1 MAAPAF
7 QGSGQ
12 RLSAFTLMDPTLFAF
27 ALGLGSAVTLAG
39 ANTFVKAAKDILG
52 GRTVMTATGSILMLP
67 AVFLTPLPNPKT
79 WIILGFS
86 LPAHWLY
93 QTALVRALSRGD
105 LSLVFPVMRGS
116 APMLTAIAAAIVL
129 GEHLSPLAITGLV
142 IASLA
147 TAMFA
152 LPEKNFGGSR
162 RVRNSALLWAVA
174 TGAGVAIYN
183 VIDAQGVRSGP
194 TQWSF
199 IVWLFV
205 LDWIG
210 ISTIMMVTRGPK
222 EFVASAQRA
231 LLPGI
236 GAGVCSTISFSM
248 ALYGFSIAPVAY
260 MSAMRET
267 AVVFAAIMGWWFL
280 REGFGARRT
289 FAAVVMACGLT
300 LLQFG

>member
-1 MAAPAF
+1 
-7 QGSGQ
+7 
-12 RLSAFTLMDPTLFAF
+12 MDPGLFAF
-27 ALGLGSAVTLAG
+27 LLGMGSAVTLAG

-52 GRTVMTATGSILMLP
+52 GRAVMAITSALLALP
-67 AVFLTPLPNPKT
+67 IAFFVPLPEPQT
-79 WIILGFS
+79 WTILALS

-116 APMLTAIAAAIVL
+116 APLLTAIFAALAL
-129 GEHLSPLAITGLV
+129 GEHLSALSIAGLV

-147 TAMFA
+147 TVIFA

-162 RVRNSALLWAVA
+162 AVRNSALLWAIA
-174 TGAGVAIYN
+174 TGACVAIYN
-183 VIDAQGVRSGP
+183 VIDAQGVRSGSS
-194 TQWSF
+194 QWSF
-199 IVWLFV
+199 IVWLFL

-210 ISTIMMVTRGPK
+210 INAIALLTRGGRQ
-222 EFVASAQRA
+222 FIASARA
-231 LLPGI
+231 ALWPGM
-236 GAGVCSTISFSM
+236 GAGACSLASFSM

-267 AVVFAAIMGWWFL
+267 AVVFAALMGWWFL
-280 REGFGARRT
+280 REGFGLRRT
-289 FAAVVMACGLT
+289 FAAIILAGGLS

>member
-1 MAAPAF
+1 M
-7 QGSGQ
+7 
-12 RLSAFTLMDPTLFAF
+12 
-27 ALGLGSAVTLAG
+27 GSAVTLAG

-52 GRTVMTATGSILMLP
+52 ARAVMALSSAVLIFP
-67 AVFLTPLPNPKT
+67 AAFFVPLPSQQT
-79 WIILGFS
+79 WMILALS

-116 APMLTAIAAAIVL
+116 APLLTAVAAAIVL
-129 GEHLSPLAITGLV
+129 GEHLSPLAILGLAV
-142 IASLA
+142 ASLA
-147 TAMFA
+147 AVVFA

-162 RVRNSALLWAVA
+162 KVRNSALLWAVA
-174 TGAGVAIYN
+174 TGACVAIYN

-194 TQWSF
+194 SQWSF
-199 IVWLFV
+199 IVWLFL

-210 ISTIMMVTRGPK
+210 INTIAFATRGRRQ
-222 EFVASAQRA
+222 FVASARA
-231 LLPGI
+231 ALWPGL
-236 GAGVCSTISFSM
+236 GAGVCSLASFSM

-267 AVVFAAIMGWWFL
+267 AVVFGALMGWWFL
-280 REGFGARRT
+280 REGFGVRRT
-289 FAAVVMACGLT
+289 FAAILLAGGLS

>member
-1 MAAPAF
+1 
-7 QGSGQ
+7 
-12 RLSAFTLMDPTLFAF
+12 MDPTLFAF

-52 GRTVMTATGSILMLP
+52 GRAMMAFTSAILMLP
-67 AVFLTPLPNPKT
+67 FVFVAPPPNPQT
-79 WIILGFS
+79 WMILGLS

-116 APMLTAIAAAIVL
+116 APLLTAIAASLAL
-129 GEHLSPLAITGLV
+129 GEHLSPTAIAGLA

-147 TAMFA
+147 TVVFA

-162 RVRNSALLWAVA
+162 KVRNSALLWAMA
-174 TGAGVAIYN
+174 TGACVAIYN

-194 TQWSF
+194 SQWSF

-210 ISTIMMVTRGPK
+210 VNAIALLTRGRAA
-222 EFVASAQRA
+222 FLASARA
-231 LLPGI
+231 ALWPGV
-236 GAGVCSTISFSM
+236 GAGVCSLISFSM

-260 MSAMRET
+260 ISAMRET
-267 AVVFAAIMGWWFL
+267 AVVFAAVMGWRFL
-280 REGFGARRT
+280 KEGFGARRT
-289 FAAVVMACGLT
+289 LAAVILAAGLG

>member
-1 MAAPAF
+1 
-7 QGSGQ
+7 
-12 RLSAFTLMDPTLFAF
+12 MDPTLFAF

-52 GRTVMTATGSILMLP
+52 GRAVMAFTSAIIMLP
-67 AVFLTPLPNPKT
+67 FTFVAPLPNPTT
-79 WIILGFS
+79 WMILGFS

-116 APMLTAIAAAIVL
+116 APLLTAIAASLFL
-129 GEHLSPLAITGLV
+129 GEHLSPLAITGLLV
-142 IASLA
+142 ASLA
-147 TAMFA
+147 TIVFA

-162 RVRNSALLWAVA
+162 RVRNSALLWAMA
-174 TGAGVAIYN
+174 TGACVAIYN
-183 VIDAQGVRSGP
+183 VIDAQGVRAGP
-194 TQWSF
+194 SQWSF

-210 ISTIMMVTRGPK
+210 INVIAWITRGHQQ
-222 EFVASAQRA
+222 FVAGARA
-231 LLPGI
+231 ALWPGI
-236 GAGVCSTISFSM
+236 GAGICSLISFSM

-260 MSAMRET
+260 ISAMRET
-267 AVVFAAIMGWWFL
+267 AVVIAAVMGWWFL
-280 REGFGARRT
+280 KEGFGARRT
-289 FAAVVMACGLT
+289 LAAVVLASGLA

>member
-1 MAAPAF
+1 
-7 QGSGQ
+7 
-12 RLSAFTLMDPTLFAF
+12 MDPTLFAF

-52 GRTVMTATGSILMLP
+52 ARAVMAFSSALLILP
-67 AVFLTPLPNPKT
+67 AVFFTPLPNQQT
-79 WIILGFS
+79 WMILGLS

-116 APMLTAIAAAIVL
+116 APLLTAIAASLVL
-129 GEHLSPLAITGLV
+129 GEHLSPLAIAGLT

-147 TAMFA
+147 TVVFA

-162 RVRNSALLWAVA
+162 RVRNSALLWALA
-174 TGAGVAIYN
+174 TGAGVALYN
-183 VIDAQGVRSGP
+183 VIDAQGVRSGQS
-194 TQWSF
+194 QWSF
-199 IVWLFV
+199 IVWLFL

-210 ISTIMMVTRGPK
+210 INTIAYLTRGHK
-222 EFVASAQRA
+222 QFMASARA
-231 LLPGI
+231 ALWPGI
-236 GAGVCSTISFSM
+236 GAGACSLVSFSM

-260 MSAMRET
+260 ISAMRET
-267 AVVFAAIMGWWFL
+267 AVVIAAVLGWWL
-280 REGFGARRT
+280 LKEGFGTRRT
-289 FAAVVMACGLT
+289 FAAVVLASGLA

>member
-1 MAAPAF
+1 
-7 QGSGQ
+7 
-12 RLSAFTLMDPTLFAF
+12 MDPTLFAF
-27 ALGLGSAVTLAG
+27 LLGLGSAVTLAG
-39 ANTFVKAAKDILG
+39 ANTFVKSAKDILG
-52 GRTVMTATGSILMLP
+52 GRTVMTVSSSILMLP
-67 AVFLTPLPNPKT
+67 AVFFTPLPSPKT
-79 WIILGFS
+79 WMILGLS

-116 APMLTAIAAAIVL
+116 APLLTAISASIVL
-129 GEHLSPLAITGLV
+129 GEHLSPLAITGLT

-147 TAMFA
+147 TIAFA
-152 LPEKNFGGSR
+152 LPEKNFDGSHA
-162 RVRNSALLWAVA
+162 VRNSAMLWAMA

-210 ISTIMMVTRGPK
+210 ISTIMLVTRGPK
-222 EFVASAQRA
+222 EFVVSARRA
-231 LLPGI
+231 LWPGL
-236 GAGVCSTISFSM
+236 GAGVCSLFSFSM
-248 ALYGFSIAPVAY
+248 ALYGFSVAPVAY
-260 MSAMRET
+260 ISAMRET
-267 AVVFAAIMGWWFL
+267 AVVFAAIMGWRFL
-280 REGFGARRT
+280 KEGFGARRT
-289 FAAVVMACGLT
+289 FAAVVLAAGLG

>member
-1 MAAPAF
+1 
-7 QGSGQ
+7 
-12 RLSAFTLMDPTLFAF
+12 LDPTLLAF
-27 ALGLGSAVTLAG
+27 LLGLGSAVTLAG
-39 ANTFVKAAKDILG
+39 ANTFVKSAKDILG
-52 GRTVMTATGSILMLP
+52 GRAVMALSSAILIFP
-67 AVFLTPLPNPKT
+67 AVFFTPLPSAKT
-79 WIILGFS
+79 WMILGLS
-86 LPAHWLY
+86 LPTHWLY
-93 QTALVRALSRGD
+93 QTALVRALTRGD

-116 APMLTAIAAAIVL
+116 APMLTAIAASLVL
-129 GEHLSPLAITGLV
+129 GEKLSPPAIIGLV

-152 LPEKNFGGSR
+152 LPEKDFGGSR
-162 RVRNSALLWAVA
+162 RVRNTALLWAIA
-174 TGAGVAIYN
+174 TGACVAIYN

-210 ISTIMMVTRGPK
+210 INSIALVTRGR
-222 EFVASAQRA
+222 AQFIAGARA
-231 LLPGI
+231 AFWPGL
-236 GAGVCSTISFSM
+236 GAGVCSLFSFSM
-248 ALYGFSIAPVAY
+248 ALYGFSVAPVAY
-260 MSAMRET
+260 ISAMRET

-289 FAAVVMACGLT
+289 FAAIVLAGGLS

>member
-1 MAAPAF
+1 M
-7 QGSGQ
+7 
-12 RLSAFTLMDPTLFAF
+12 
-27 ALGLGSAVTLAG
+27 GSAVTLAG
-39 ANTFVKAAKDILG
+39 SNTLVKAAKDILG
-52 GRTVMTATGSILMLP
+52 ARTVMTITGSVLVLP
-67 AVFLTPLPNPKT
+67 LLFFVPPPSPTTWLFLGL
-79 WIILGFS
+79 S

-116 APMLTAIAAAIVL
+116 APMLTAIAASFVL
-129 GEHLSPLAITGLV
+129 GEHLSPLPIAGLV

-152 LPEKNFGGSR
+152 LPEKDFGGSR
-162 RVRNSALLWAVA
+162 RVRNSALLWAIA
-174 TGAGVAIYN
+174 TGACVAVYN

-194 TQWSF
+194 SQWSF

-210 ISTIMMVTRGPK
+210 INTIALITRGPK
-222 EFVASAQRA
+222 QFLAGARA
-231 LLPGI
+231 ALWPGI
-236 GAGVCSTISFSM
+236 GAGVCSLISFSM
-248 ALYGFSIAPVAY
+248 ALYGFSVAPVAY
-260 MSAMRET
+260 ISAMRET
-267 AVVFAAIMGWWFL
+267 AVVFAAVMGWWFL

-289 FAAVVMACGLT
+289 FAALVLAGGLG

>member
-1 MAAPAF
+1 
-7 QGSGQ
+7 
-12 RLSAFTLMDPTLFAF
+12 MDPTLFAF

-52 GRTVMTATGSILMLP
+52 GRAVMAFTSAILMLP
-67 AVFLTPLPNPKT
+67 FVFVAPLPNPQT
-79 WIILGFS
+79 WMILGLS

-116 APMLTAIAAAIVL
+116 APLLTALAASLIL
-129 GEHLSPLAITGLV
+129 GEHLSPLAITGLL

-147 TAMFA
+147 TVVFA

-162 RVRNSALLWAVA
+162 KVRNSALLWAMA
-174 TGAGVAIYN
+174 TGACVAIYN

-194 TQWSF
+194 SQWSF

-210 ISTIMMVTRGPK
+210 INVIAYITRGHRQ
-222 EFVASAQRA
+222 FIASARA
-231 LLPGI
+231 ALWPGI
-236 GAGVCSTISFSM
+236 GAGVCSLFSFSM
-248 ALYGFSIAPVAY
+248 ALYGFSIAPIAY
-260 MSAMRET
+260 ISAMRET
-267 AVVFAAIMGWWFL
+267 AVVIAAVMGWWFL
-280 REGFGARRT
+280 KEGFGARRT
-289 FAAVVMACGLT
+289 LAAVILASGLA

>member
-1 MAAPAF
+1 
-7 QGSGQ
+7 
-12 RLSAFTLMDPTLFAF
+12 MDPTLFAF

-52 GRTVMTATGSILMLP
+52 GRAVMAITSAILMLP
-67 AVFLTPLPNPKT
+67 FVFVAPLPNPQT
-79 WIILGFS
+79 WMILGLS

-116 APMLTAIAAAIVL
+116 APLLTAIAASLAL

-147 TAMFA
+147 TVVFA

-162 RVRNSALLWAVA
+162 SVRNSALLWALA
-174 TGAGVAIYN
+174 TGACVAIYN

-194 TQWSF
+194 SQWSF

-210 ISTIMMVTRGPK
+210 INVIAYITRGHK
-222 EFVASAQRA
+222 QFIASARA
-231 LLPGI
+231 ALWPGI
-236 GAGVCSTISFSM
+236 GAGVCSLFSFSM
-248 ALYGFSIAPVAY
+248 ALYGFSIATVAY
-260 MSAMRET
+260 ISAMRET
-267 AVVFAAIMGWWFL
+267 AVVFAAVMGWWFL
-280 REGFGARRT
+280 KEGFGARRT
-289 FAAVVMACGLT
+289 LAAVILASGLA

>member
-1 MAAPAF
+1 
-7 QGSGQ
+7 
-12 RLSAFTLMDPTLFAF
+12 MDPSTLAF
-27 ALGLGSAVTLAG
+27 VLGMGSAVTLAG

-52 GRTVMTATGSILMLP
+52 GRAVMAFTSALL
-67 AVFLTPLPNPKT
+67 AVPLAFFVPLPEPAT
-79 WIILGFS
+79 WAILALS

-116 APMLTAIAAAIVL
+116 APLLTAIFAALVL
-129 GEHLSPLAITGLV
+129 GEHLSALAIAGLV

-147 TAMFA
+147 TVIFA

-162 RVRNSALLWAVA
+162 TVRNSALLWAIA
-174 TGAGVAIYN
+174 TGACVAIYN
-183 VIDAQGVRSGP
+183 VIDAQGVRSGAS
-194 TQWSF
+194 QWSF
-199 IVWLFV
+199 ILWLFM

-210 ISTIMMVTRGPK
+210 INVIALVTRGRRQ
-222 EFVASAQRA
+222 FVASARA
-231 LLPGI
+231 ALWPGI
-236 GAGVCSTISFSM
+236 GAGSCSLASFSM

-267 AVVFAAIMGWWFL
+267 AVVFAALMGWWFL
-280 REGFGARRT
+280 REGFGLRRT
-289 FAAVVMACGLT
+289 CAAIVLAGGLS

>member
-1 MAAPAF
+1 V
-7 QGSGQ
+7 
-12 RLSAFTLMDPTLFAF
+12 DPTVFAF

-52 GRTVMTATGSILMLP
+52 GRAVMAFTSAILMLP
-67 AVFLTPLPNPKT
+67 FVFVAPLPNAQT
-79 WIILGFS
+79 WMILGFS

-116 APMLTAIAAAIVL
+116 APLLTAIAASLVL
-129 GEHLSPLAITGLV
+129 GEHLSPLAITGLL

-147 TAMFA
+147 TIVFA

-162 RVRNSALLWAVA
+162 RVRNSALLWAMA
-174 TGAGVAIYN
+174 TGACVAIYN

-194 TQWSF
+194 SQWSF

-210 ISTIMMVTRGPK
+210 INVIAYITRGHRQ
-222 EFVASAQRA
+222 FIAGARA
-231 LLPGI
+231 ALWPGI
-236 GAGVCSTISFSM
+236 GAGVCSLFSFSM

-260 MSAMRET
+260 ISAMRET
-267 AVVFAAIMGWWFL
+267 AVVIAAVMGWWFL
-280 REGFGARRT
+280 KEGFGARRT
-289 FAAVVMACGLT
+289 LAAVVLASGLA

>member
-1 MAAPAF
+1 
-7 QGSGQ
+7 
-12 RLSAFTLMDPTLFAF
+12 MDPTLFAF

-52 GRTVMTATGSILMLP
+52 GRAVMAFTSAILMLP
-67 AVFLTPLPNPKT
+67 FVFVAPLPNPQT
-79 WIILGFS
+79 WMILGLS

-116 APMLTAIAAAIVL
+116 APLLTALAASLVL
-129 GEHLSPLAITGLV
+129 GEHLSPLAITGLL

-147 TAMFA
+147 AVVFA

-162 RVRNSALLWAVA
+162 KVRNSALLWAMA
-174 TGAGVAIYN
+174 TGACVAIYN

-194 TQWSF
+194 SQWSF

-210 ISTIMMVTRGPK
+210 INTIAYITRGHRQ
-222 EFVASAQRA
+222 FIAGARA
-231 LLPGI
+231 ALWPGI
-236 GAGVCSTISFSM
+236 GAGVCSLISFSM

-260 MSAMRET
+260 ISAMRET
-267 AVVFAAIMGWWFL
+267 AVVIAAVMGWWFL
-280 REGFGARRT
+280 KEGFGARRT
-289 FAAVVMACGLT
+289 FAAVILASGLA

>member
-1 MAAPAF
+1 
-7 QGSGQ
+7 
-12 RLSAFTLMDPTLFAF
+12 MDPTLFAF
-27 ALGLGSAVTLAG
+27 ALGMGSAVTLAG

-52 GRTVMTATGSILMLP
+52 ARAVMALSSALLIFP
-67 AVFLTPLPNPKT
+67 AAFFVPLPSPQT
-79 WIILGFS
+79 WMILALS

-116 APMLTAIAAAIVL
+116 APLLTAIAAALVL
-129 GEHLSPLAITGLV
+129 GEHLSPLAILGLV

-147 TAMFA
+147 AVIFA
-152 LPEKNFGGSR
+152 LPEKDFGGSR
-162 RVRNSALLWAVA
+162 KVRNSALLWAVA
-174 TGAGVAIYN
+174 TGACVAIYN

-194 TQWSF
+194 SQWSF
-199 IVWLFV
+199 IVWLFL

-210 ISTIMMVTRGPK
+210 INTFAFLTRGRRQ
-222 EFVASAQRA
+222 FVLSARA
-231 LLPGI
+231 ALWPGL
-236 GAGVCSTISFSM
+236 GAGVFSLASFSM

-267 AVVFAAIMGWWFL
+267 AVVFGALMGWWFL
-280 REGFGARRT
+280 REGFGVRRT
-289 FAAVVMACGLT
+289 FAAILLAGGLS

>member
-1 MAAPAF
+1 
-7 QGSGQ
+7 
-12 RLSAFTLMDPTLFAF
+12 MDPTVLAL

-52 GRTVMTATGSILMLP
+52 GRAVMAFTSAILMLP
-67 AVFLTPLPNPKT
+67 FVFVAPPPNTQT
-79 WIILGFS
+79 WMILGLS

-116 APMLTAIAAAIVL
+116 APLLTAIAASLVL
-129 GEHLSPLAITGLV
+129 GEHLSPLAIAGLL

-147 TAMFA
+147 TIVFA

-162 RVRNSALLWAVA
+162 RVRNSALLWALA
-174 TGAGVAIYN
+174 TGACVAIYN
-183 VIDAQGVRSGP
+183 VIDAQGVRAGP
-194 TQWSF
+194 SQWSF

-210 ISTIMMVTRGPK
+210 INVIAYVTRGHHK
-222 EFVASAQRA
+222 FVAAARTA
-231 LLPGI
+231 LWPGI
-236 GAGVCSTISFSM
+236 GAGICSLISFSM

-260 MSAMRET
+260 ISAMRET
-267 AVVFAAIMGWWFL
+267 AVVAAAVMGWWFL
-280 REGFGARRT
+280 KEGFGLRRT
-289 FAAVVMACGLT
+289 LAAVVLAAGLT
-300 LLQFG
+300 ILQFG